1 MSVITMIKEIKNIHP
16 TAIALV
22 KIGNFYRAYG
32 KDAYIMCKLFK
43 YKIAEENKVYVCGF
57 PSKAIKKVQ
66 ATLENKKINYLII
79 DRKDNYAVNGSM
91 DFKNLNMYEKQII
104 NSKRYFKWIYI

>member
-1 MSVITMIKEIKNIHP
+1 MSVITMIKEIKSIHP

-43 YKIAEENKVYVCGF
+43 YKIAEENKVYVWGF

-66 ATLENKKINYLII
+66 ATLENKLSHH
-79 DRKDNYAVNGSM
+79 R
-91 DFKNLNMYEKQII
+91 
-104 NSKRYFKWIYI
+104 